1 MSSILTN
8 TSAMVA
14 LQTLRS
20 INSGLAKTQDEVST
34 GKAVGSAKDNA
45 AIWSIAK
52 VMETDASSF
61 KVIGDQ
67 LAVAESTLAVG
78 VTGAEQVVS
87 LLKEMKDLAA
97 GAANDT
103 ADFAKVQ
110 AAITAKSDQITAVIN
125 GSQLNGIALLKTDI
139 NGSGGTAY
147 DVLASLDRT
156 SGTVATSAVSITVAG
171 PDFEANVNAA
181 GVTAVADKA
190 SALTAVGEIEALIDT
205 AIQGA
210 ATLGAAASRVTDQK
224 GFVSKL
230 VDSLKNGIGSMID
243 ADMEAASAK
252 LQALQV
258 QQQLATQSLSIANQA
273 PQNILTLFK

>member
-8 TSAMVA
+8 SSAMVA
-14 LQTLRS
+14 LQTLKT
-20 INSGLAKTQDEVST
+20 INTGLSKTQNEIST
-34 GKAVGSAKDNA
+34 GKSIASAKDNA

-52 VMETDASSF
+52 VMDTDASSF

-67 LAVAESTLAVG
+67 LSVAESTLAVG
-78 VTGAEQVVS
+78 VAGAEQIVG
-87 LLKEMKDLAA
+87 LLKDMKDLAA

-103 ADFAKVQ
+103 ADFDKVQ
-110 AAITAKSDQITAVIN
+110 DAIKAKSDQITAIID

-139 NGSGGTAY
+139 GNGGATY

-156 SGTVATSAVSITVAG
+156 SGTVATTAVSITVTG
-171 PDFEANVNAA
+171 PDFEANVDAA

-205 AIQGA
+205 AIEGA

-224 GFVSKL
+224 EFVGKL
-230 VDSLKNGIGSMID
+230 VDSLKNGISSMVD

-273 PQNILTLFK
+273 PQNILSLFR

>member
-8 TSAMVA
+8 SSAMVA
-14 LQTLRS
+14 LQTLKT
-20 INSGLAKTQDEVST
+20 INTGLSKTQNEIST
-34 GKAVGSAKDNA
+34 GKSIASAKDNA

-52 VMETDASSF
+52 VMDTDASSF

-67 LAVAESTLAVG
+67 LSVAESTLAVG
-78 VTGAEQVVS
+78 VAGAEQIVG
-87 LLKEMKDLAA
+87 LLKDMKDLAA

-103 ADFAKVQ
+103 ADFDKVQ
-110 AAITAKSDQITAVIN
+110 DAIKAKSDQITAIIN

-139 NGSGGTAY
+139 GNGGATY

-156 SGTVATSAVSITVAG
+156 SGTVATTAVSITVTG
-171 PDFEANVNAA
+171 PDFEANVDAA

-205 AIQGA
+205 AIEGA

-224 GFVSKL
+224 EFVGKL
-230 VDSLKNGIGSMID
+230 VDSLKNGISSMVD

-273 PQNILTLFK
+273 PQNILSLFR

>member
-8 TSAMVA
+8 SSAMVA
-14 LQTLRS
+14 LQTLRG
-20 INSGLAKTQDEVST
+20 INSSLAKTQDEIST

-52 VMETDASSF
+52 VMDTDASSF

-67 LAVAESTLAVG
+67 LSVAESTLAVG
-78 VTGAEQVVS
+78 VAGAEQIVG
-87 LLKEMKDLAA
+87 LLKDMKDLAA

-103 ADFAKVQ
+103 ADFDKVQ
-110 AAITAKSDQITAVIN
+110 DAIKAKSDQITAIID

-139 NGSGGTAY
+139 GNGGATY

-156 SGTVATSAVSITVAG
+156 SGTVATTAVSITVTG
-171 PDFEANVNAA
+171 PDFEANVDAA

-205 AIQGA
+205 AIEGA

-224 GFVSKL
+224 EFVGKL
-230 VDSLKNGIGSMID
+230 VDSLKNGISSMVD

-273 PQNILTLFK
+273 PQNILSLFR

>member
-8 TSAMVA
+8 SSAMVA
-14 LQTLRS
+14 LQTLKT
-20 INSGLAKTQDEVST
+20 INTGLSKTQNEIST
-34 GKAVGSAKDNA
+34 GKSIASAKDNA

-52 VMETDASSF
+52 VMDTDASSF

-67 LAVAESTLAVG
+67 LSVAESTLAVG
-78 VTGAEQVVS
+78 VAGAEQIVG
-87 LLKEMKDLAA
+87 LLKDMKDLAA

-103 ADFAKVQ
+103 ADFDKVQ
-110 AAITAKSDQITAVIN
+110 DAIKAKSDQITAIID
-125 GSQLNGIALLKTDI
+125 GSQLNGIALLKTNI
-139 NGSGGTAY
+139 GNGGATY

-156 SGTVATSAVSITVAG
+156 SGTVTTTAVSITVTG
-171 PDFEANVNAA
+171 PDFEANVDAA

-205 AIQGA
+205 AIEGA

-224 GFVSKL
+224 EFVGKL
-230 VDSLKNGIGSMID
+230 VDSLKNGISSMVD

-273 PQNILTLFK
+273 PQNILSLFR